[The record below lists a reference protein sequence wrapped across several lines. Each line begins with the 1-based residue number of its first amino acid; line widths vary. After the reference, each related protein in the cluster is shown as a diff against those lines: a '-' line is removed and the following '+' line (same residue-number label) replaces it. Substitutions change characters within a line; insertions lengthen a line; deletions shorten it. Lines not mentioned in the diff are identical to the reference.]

1 MGAEDWLRCR
11 EAKFCIRCRRGCTR
25 ERVGPLRALYG
36 PRARRVRVELGAVV
50 GFEQRKSEVLS

>member
-25 ERVGPLRALYG
+25 ERVGPLS
-36 PRARRVRVELGAVV
+36 PVARGAAGVRVELGAVV